1 MLRAHKVNSIELVE
15 ECNDLHQWVWRK
27 YVMLDVYGVMLKDM
41 PVCRNGVW
49 RSYGA
54 EEDEAIVHRLSDQE
68 MAWNKEFAEEEWL
81 QQRKDMHPWK
91 LPNASPLWFNPSAI
105 VDDEV
110 YMKWWTQAD
119 PNRERAY
126 MEIPPFLRPPDLR
139 HLPYYVIPEV
149 PPPPGLSPPATL
161 IAKPGAKSEQE
172 PPRKNERTSSPETTR
187 EPTVH
192 QEPGPGSA
200 AAVVGRSE
208 PAKVS
213 RRNAETASDAP
224 PRRIRV
230 LKSSGSASSPTNS
243 SSSVGLDRRT
253 PRRRGRSGSRV
264 CGFAC
269 KDNTKKQLRQLREE
283 EHRHR
288 LFARRLEQPRV

>member
-126 MEIPPFLRPPDLR
+126 MEIPPPLRPPDLR
-139 HLPYYVIPEV
+139 HLPYVFPEV

-283 EHRHR
+283 KHRHR